1 MTIKEQITSKLQNA
15 FSPQSLEVIDD
26 SAQHA
31 GHLHHPGGV
40 DDRGETHFTVK
51 VVAANFTGKTRL
63 SRHRLVNAALAEELS
78 GPVHALVIDARAPGE
93 G

>member
-15 FSPQSLEVIDD
+15 FSPQSLDVIDD

-40 DDRGETHFTVK
+40 DDRGETHFTVS
-51 VVAANFTGKTRL
+51 VVTNIFAGKTRL
-63 SRHRLVNAALAEELS
+63 ARHRMVNEALAEELS

-93 G
+93 